1 MAQHNQD
8 EVPTS
13 EVMETRAAVAKK
25 RGSSKDIVASFEQRV
40 GRLEDRYNEVQE
52 TQDSV
57 ESRLEK
63 VESVEDVLREE
74 TQALISELTEN
85 VDDRTRGLESMFL
98 AMRAEIM
105 REVKEL
111 KSELLVYKA
120 AVLNGVT
127 GEAQAPRP
135 RIDVPKPKEFKGS
148 RTAQDVENFI
158 WGMEQFFS
166 GMSIGDDTTKVNVAS
181 NYLTDVAMLWWCR
194 RCSEITKPI
203 GTWEEFVGELNE
215 HFYPKNDVLE
225 ARAKLK
231 QLKHDRSIL
240 EYVKNFTEIKM
251 QIPDLGES
259 EGYFAFMDGL
269 QRWANMEI
277 QRRGVTELSKALDA
291 AEAIAP
297 FEVKRTDSLQSRSK
311 PKGNSGGEKAKGNF
325 HKPTGNHGKPNDRPK
340 KLFNPWEKKG
350 ELSCFSCGENHMKRD
365 CPQLVKVAAIKE
377 NDGVESETLKL
388 GSILSTIEVKKGRKK
403 KGLMYVDITVAGQK
417 MSALVDTCASEL
429 FMSEQIAK
437 RLGLHVEKVTGSIK
451 TVNAEEVPIAG
462 VAKGIELT
470 VGGWSGKEAI
480 KVIPLDDFDFVLG
493 LSFLDRINAFPV
505 PFADCL
511 CILDPKQQCIV
522 PVSRGPG
529 IEAKML
535 SAIQFSKGVRKEE
548 PTFVASLVGIEPTM
562 TEEVPTEVGQV
573 LVEFRDVMPTGLPK
587 HLPPKREL
595 DHKIELVENAKPP
608 ARAPYRMAPPEL
620 EEMRKQ
626 LKDLLDAG
634 YIRPSKSPY
643 GAPVL
648 FQRKHDDSL
657 IMCIDYRALNKLTVK
672 NKYPIPLIADLFDQ
686 LGGARWFTKLDL
698 RSGYYQVRIAEGD
711 EPKTACVTRYGSYE
725 FLVMPFGLTNAP
737 ATFCTLMNKV
747 LQPFLDHFVVVYLDD
762 IVVYSKTLEE
772 HIEHLRRV
780 FQVLRENKLYVKE
793 EKCSFAQKEVP
804 FLGHIVGGGKLQMDK
819 DKIRAIDEW
828 KPPTKVTELRA
839 FLRLANYYR
848 RFVKGYSKIATPLT
862 ELVKKDKVWEWDTK
876 CQDAFEKLKEA
887 MVNEPFL
894 MQEGHPVTYE
904 SRKLNETDRR
914 YSVHE
919 KEMTSVIH
927 CLRTWRHYL
936 LGSKFV
942 VFTDNVANSYFLTQ
956 KKLSPKQAHW
966 QEFLAEFDFSLEYK
980 PGKVNCVADGLSRRY
995 AIETVEGT
1003 LLERIKEGLPHDPV
1017 AERIFEGTKEGKPG
1031 SFGSKEICF
1040 TTEAIVSLCLDMGTI
1055 LLHMAEDVQAYVKT
1069 CLVCQQDK
1077 IEAKKPVGL
1086 LQPLPIPERPWESI
1100 SMDFI
1105 IGLPKTDGL
1114 SSIMVV
1120 VDRFSKYV
1128 TFIPESKV
1136 CPAVEAARL
1145 FLKHVVKY
1153 WGMPKTIISDRDTR
1167 FTGRFWTELFKLMG
1181 SSLNFSTAIHPQ
1193 TDGQT
1198 ERVNALLEIYL
1209 RHYATNQSPF
1219 EIVTGQQPLTPNTI
1233 VTKYEGPNPSAHNV
1247 AKEWHEQHDLAR
1259 ACLHKAGKRTKKWA
1273 DRKRRDVNF
1282 EFGDLVLAKLANIL
1296 LHADVH
1302 KGLVRRY
1309 EGPFQIVKRVGTMAY
1324 KLELPPTIRAY
1335 PVIHYSLLKPYH
1347 QDTEDPDRGKSH
1359 RAPVGVAISYDKE
1372 IQDIQA
1378 ERVIRRPGHRPRHE
1392 YFVLWK
1398 GQPEYKGSWEHAEG
1412 LWQFRNRIDQY
1423 HAKRATRASPE
1434 PVGENVTDQSPPP
1447 SFRRGSKHPCLGYF
1461 QAYLAAITKKATKA
1475 ERSEASKFQGR
1486 DTILYLA
1493 LLLAALGSGGIRPCV
1508 SAFWAEQSVEE
1519 DPRNPNKTWVFFK
1532 WYFFALGVAI
1542 LIALTVIVYIQ
1553 DHVGWSLG
1561 LGITT
1566 ITMALSVIVF
1576 LIGYPLYRNLDPA
1589 GSPYTRVLQV
1599 CVAAFRKR
1607 KIPLISDPK
1616 VLDKASI
1623 VTEEDADA
1631 QQNTF
1636 SLQQGNT
1643 MDKHLTKSFEIPSAS
1658 MSVFAKLSILIVIVL
1673 YDRLLVHVAHRFTGL
1688 DRGLN
1693 VLQRMAIG
1701 FFISILATLVAGFIE
1716 VKRKHAALADG
1727 LIDSPKSTIPISVF
1741 WLVPQYSLHGIAE
1754 AFTAIGH
1761 LEFFYEA
1768 PESMRST
1775 ATALFWTSISAGD
1788 YTSTLLVTLVHKYTD
1803 WLPNKNLNKG
1813 KLEYFYWLLT
1823 ALQALNFVYYLI
1835 CAIFFTFK
1843 VFQNHKIEHGEGVEV
1858 TSSV

>member
-1 MAQHNQD
+1 MAQHNQE
-8 EVPTS
+8 EVPTR

-85 VDDRTRGLESMFL
+85 VDDRTRGLESMYL

-127 GEAQAPRP
+127 GEAQAPKP

-148 RTAQDVENFI
+148 RTAQDVERISYGAWSNYSVA
-158 WGMEQFFS
+158 WVS
-166 GMSIGDDTTKVNVAS
+166 GMIPPS
-181 NYLTDVAMLWWCR
+181 
-194 RCSEITKPI
+194 CSEITKPI
-203 GTWEEFVGELNE
+203 GTWKEFVGELKE
-215 HFYPKNDVLE
+215 HLYPKNAVLE

-251 QIPDLGES
+251 
-259 EGYFAFMDGL
+259 
-269 QRWANMEI
+269 
-277 QRRGVTELSKALDA
+277 RGVTELSKALDA

-297 FEVKRTDSLQSRSK
+297 FEVKRIDSLKYRSK
-311 PKGNSGGEKAKGNF
+311 PKGNSGEEKAKGNF

-350 ELSCFSCGENHMKRD
+350 ELSCFSCGGNHMKRD

-388 GSILSTIEVKKGRKK
+388 GSILSTMEVPQNCSCPNK
-403 KGLMYVDITVAGQK
+403 
-417 MSALVDTCASEL
+417 
-429 FMSEQIAK
+429 IAK
-437 RLGLHVEKVTGSIK
+437 RLGLHMEKATGSIK

-462 VAKGIELT
+462 SQRNRANRR
-470 VGGWSGKEAI
+470 GWSGKEAI

-493 LSFLDRINAFPV
+493 LSFLDRINAFKV

-535 SAIQFSKGVRKEE
+535 SVIQFSKGVRKEE
-548 PTFVASLVGIEPTM
+548 PTFVASLLETEPTM
-562 TEEVPTEVGQV
+562 TEEVPREVGQV
-573 LVEFRDVMPTGLPK
+573 LAEFKDVMPAELPK
-587 HLPPKREL
+587 KLPPMREV
-595 DHKIELVENAKPP
+595 DHKIELVEN
-608 ARAPYRMAPPEL
+608 
-620 EEMRKQ
+620 
-626 LKDLLDAG
+626 
-634 YIRPSKSPY
+634 SPY

-648 FQRKHDDSL
+648 FQKKHDGSL
-657 IMCIDYRALNKLTVK
+657 RMCIDYQALNKLTVK

-686 LGGARWFTKLDL
+686 FGGARWFTKPDL
-698 RSGYYQVRIAEGD
+698 RSGYYQVRIAKGD
-711 EPKTACVTRYGSYE
+711 EPKTACVTRYDSYE

-737 ATFCTLMNKV
+737 VTFCTLMNKV
-747 LQPFLDHFVVVYLDD
+747 LQPFLDRFVVVYLDD

-780 FQVLRENKLYVKE
+780 FQVLPENELY
-793 EKCSFAQKEVP
+793 
-804 FLGHIVGGGKLQMDK
+804 MDK

-839 FLRLANYYR
+839 FLGLANYYR

-862 ELVKKDKVWEWDTK
+862 ELLKKDKVWEWSMTYHNS
-876 CQDAFEKLKEA
+876 FEKLKEA
-887 MVNEPFL
+887 MVSEPVLALPDYTKPFVVFTDASDVAIGGVL
-894 MQEGHPVTYE
+894 MQEGHPVAYE
-904 SRKLNETDRR
+904 SRKLNETERR

-919 KEMTSVIH
+919 KEMTAVIY

-936 LGSKFV
+936 LRSKFV
-942 VFTDNVANSYFLTQ
+942 VFTDNVANNYFLTQ
-956 KKLSPKQAHW
+956 KKLSPKQARW

-980 PGKVNCVADGLSRRY
+980 PGKVNCVADGLSRR
-995 AIETVEGT
+995 EPKRDEP
-1003 LLERIKEGLPHDPV
+1003 E
-1017 AERIFEGTKEGKPG
+1017 

-1040 TTEAIVSLCLDMGTI
+1040 TTEAIISLCLDMGKLRKELMKECHDSKWAGHPGVDRTLA
-1055 LLHMAEDVQAYVKT
+1055 LLSEQYYWPHMDEDVQAYVKT

-1077 IEAKKPVGL
+1077 NQGKETVGTATTVAHSRA
-1086 LQPLPIPERPWESI
+1086 PMGE
-1100 SMDFI
+1100 
-1105 IGLPKTDGL
+1105 
-1114 SSIMVV
+1114 
-1120 VDRFSKYV
+1120 FSKYA
-1128 TFIPESKV
+1128 TFIPVSKV

-1153 WGMPKTIISDRDTR
+1153 WGIPKTIISDRDTR
-1167 FTGRFWTELFKLMG
+1167 FTGRFWMELFKLMG
-1181 SSLNFSTAIHPQ
+1181 SSLNFSTAVHPQ

-1209 RHYATNQSPF
+1209 RHYVSANQRDWPKLLDVAQFSYNLQRSEATNQSPF
-1219 EIVTGQQPLTPNTI
+1219 EIVTGQQPLTPNTV

-1282 EFGDLVLAKLANIL
+1282 EVGDLVLAKLANVL
-1296 LHADVH
+1296 RHADVH

-1309 EGPFQIVKRVGTMAY
+1309 EGLFQIVKRVGTMAY

-1335 PVIHYSLLKPYH
+1335 PVIYVSLLKPYH

-1359 RAPVGVAISYDKE
+1359 RAPVGVA
-1372 IQDIQA
+1372 
-1378 ERVIRRPGHRPRHE
+1378 
-1392 YFVLWK
+1392 
-1398 GQPEYKGSWEHAEG
+1398 GQPEYEGSWEHAEG
-1412 LWQFRNRIDQY
+1412 LWQFKNRIDQY

-1434 PVGENVTDQSPPP
+1434 LVGQNVTDQSATP

-1475 ERSEASKFQGR
+1475 ARSEASKFQGR
-1486 DTILYLA
+1486 D
-1493 LLLAALGSGGIRPCV
+1493 
-1508 SAFWAEQSVEE
+1508 
-1519 DPRNPNKTWVFFK
+1519 N
-1532 WYFFALGVAI
+1532 
-1542 LIALTVIVYIQ
+1542 
-1553 DHVGWSLG
+1553 
-1561 LGITT
+1561 
-1566 ITMALSVIVF
+1566 M
-1576 LIGYPLYRNLDPA
+1576 
-1589 GSPYTRVLQV
+1589 
-1599 CVAAFRKR
+1599 
-1607 KIPLISDPK
+1607 
-1616 VLDKASI
+1616 
-1623 VTEEDADA
+1623 
-1631 QQNTF
+1631 
-1636 SLQQGNT
+1636 
-1643 MDKHLTKSFEIPSAS
+1643 
-1658 MSVFAKLSILIVIVL
+1658 
-1673 YDRLLVHVAHRFTGL
+1673 
-1688 DRGLN
+1688 
-1693 VLQRMAIG
+1693 
-1701 FFISILATLVAGFIE
+1701 
-1716 VKRKHAALADG
+1716 HA
-1727 LIDSPKSTIPISVF
+1727 V
-1741 WLVPQYSLHGIAE
+1741 
-1754 AFTAIGH
+1754 
-1761 LEFFYEA
+1761 
-1768 PESMRST
+1768 
-1775 ATALFWTSISAGD
+1775 
-1788 YTSTLLVTLVHKYTD
+1788 
-1803 WLPNKNLNKG
+1803 
-1813 KLEYFYWLLT
+1813 
-1823 ALQALNFVYYLI
+1823 
-1835 CAIFFTFK
+1835 
-1843 VFQNHKIEHGEGVEV
+1843 
-1858 TSSV
+1858 

>member
-63 VESVEDVLREE
+63 VESVEDILREE
-74 TQALISELTEN
+74 TQALISELTDN
-85 VDDRTRGLESMFL
+85 VDDRTRGLESMCL

-105 REVKEL
+105 QEVKEL

-135 RIDVPKPKEFKGS
+135 RIDIPKPKEFKGS

-158 WGMEQFFS
+158 WGMEQFFR
-166 GMSIGDDTTKVNVAS
+166 GMGIGDDTTKVNVAS
-181 NYLTDVAMLWWCR
+181 NYLTDVAMLWWR
-194 RCSEITKPI
+194 RSMTDPS
-203 GTWEEFVGELNE
+203 W
-215 HFYPKNDVLE
+215 
-225 ARAKLK
+225 
-231 QLKHDRSIL
+231 SMS
-240 EYVKNFTEIKM
+240 KNFTEIKM

-277 QRRGVTELSKALDA
+277 QRRGVTDLSKALDA

-350 ELSCFSCGENHMKRD
+350 ELSCFSCGGNHMKRD

-388 GSILSTIEVKKGRKK
+388 GSILSTMEVKKGRKK

-417 MSALVDTCASEL
+417 MSALVDTGASEL

-437 RLGLHVEKVTGSIK
+437 RLGLHVEKATGSIK

-548 PTFVASLVGIEPTM
+548 PTFVASLVETEPTM
-562 TEEVPTEVGQV
+562 TEEVPREVGQV
-573 LVEFRDVMPTGLPK
+573 LAEFKDVMPAELPK
-587 HLPPKREL
+587 KLPPKREV

-648 FQRKHDDSL
+648 FQKKHDGSL
-657 IMCIDYRALNKLTVK
+657 RMCIDYRALNKLTVK

-725 FLVMPFGLTNAP
+725 YLVMPFGLTNAP
-737 ATFCTLMNKV
+737 TTFCTLMNKV

-762 IVVYSKTLEE
+762 IVVYSKTVEE

-780 FQVLRENKLYVKE
+780 FQVLRDNELYVKE

-804 FLGHIVGGGKLQMDK
+804 FLGHVVGGGKLQMDK

-839 FLRLANYYR
+839 FLGLANYYR

-862 ELVKKDKVWEWDTK
+862 ELLKKDKVWEWSTK
-876 CQDAFEKLKEA
+876 CQDAFKKLKEA
-887 MVNEPFL
+887 MVNEPVLVLPDYTKPFVVFTDASDVAIGGVL
-894 MQEGHPVTYE
+894 MQEGHPVAYE
-904 SRKLNETDRR
+904 SRKLNETEKR

-919 KEMTSVIH
+919 KEMTAVVH

-956 KKLSPKQAHW
+956 KKLSPKQARW

-995 AIETVEGT
+995 AIETVEST

-1017 AERIFEGTKEGKPG
+1017 AERIIEGAKEGRTREFWLEGELLYHRGHRLFVPRYGKLRKELIKECHDSKWAGHPG
-1031 SFGSKEICF
+1031 VDR
-1040 TTEAIVSLCLDMGTI
+1040 TMA
-1055 LLHMAEDVQAYVKT
+1055 LLSEQYYWPHMAEDVQAYVKT

-1077 IEAKKPVGL
+1077 IEAKKPAGL

-1120 VDRFSKYV
+1120 VDRFSKYA
-1128 TFIPESKV
+1128 TFIPASKV

-1181 SSLNFSTAIHPQ
+1181 SSLNFSTAVHPQ

-1209 RHYATNQSPF
+1209 RHYVSANQRDWPKLLDVAQFSYNLQRSKATNQSPF
-1219 EIVTGQQPLTPNTI
+1219 EIVTGQQPLTPNTV
-1233 VTKYEGPNPSAHNV
+1233 VTKYEGPNPSAHNI

-1259 ACLHKAGKRTKKWA
+1259 ACLNKAGKRTKKWA

-1282 EFGDLVLAKLANIL
+1282 EVGDLVLAKLANVL
-1296 LHADVH
+1296 RHADVH

-1309 EGPFQIVKRVGTMAY
+1309 EGPFRVVKRVGTMAY

-1335 PVIHYSLLKPYH
+1335 PVIHVSLLKPYH

-1398 GQPEYKGSWEHAEG
+1398 GQPECEGSWEHAEG
-1412 LWQFRNRIDQY
+1412 LWQFKTGIDQF
-1423 HAKRATRASPE
+1423 HARRVTRASPE
-1434 PVGENVTDQSPPP
+1434 RVGENVTDHEPTTEVSP
-1447 SFRRGSKHPCLGYF
+1447 
-1461 QAYLAAITKKATKA
+1461 
-1475 ERSEASKFQGR
+1475 
-1486 DTILYLA
+1486 
-1493 LLLAALGSGGIRPCV
+1493 
-1508 SAFWAEQSVEE
+1508 
-1519 DPRNPNKTWVFFK
+1519 
-1532 WYFFALGVAI
+1532 
-1542 LIALTVIVYIQ
+1542 
-1553 DHVGWSLG
+1553 
-1561 LGITT
+1561 
-1566 ITMALSVIVF
+1566 
-1576 LIGYPLYRNLDPA
+1576 
-1589 GSPYTRVLQV
+1589 
-1599 CVAAFRKR
+1599 
-1607 KIPLISDPK
+1607 
-1616 VLDKASI
+1616 
-1623 VTEEDADA
+1623 
-1631 QQNTF
+1631 
-1636 SLQQGNT
+1636 
-1643 MDKHLTKSFEIPSAS
+1643 
-1658 MSVFAKLSILIVIVL
+1658 
-1673 YDRLLVHVAHRFTGL
+1673 
-1688 DRGLN
+1688 
-1693 VLQRMAIG
+1693 
-1701 FFISILATLVAGFIE
+1701 
-1716 VKRKHAALADG
+1716 
-1727 LIDSPKSTIPISVF
+1727 
-1741 WLVPQYSLHGIAE
+1741 
-1754 AFTAIGH
+1754 
-1761 LEFFYEA
+1761 
-1768 PESMRST
+1768 
-1775 ATALFWTSISAGD
+1775 
-1788 YTSTLLVTLVHKYTD
+1788 
-1803 WLPNKNLNKG
+1803 
-1813 KLEYFYWLLT
+1813 
-1823 ALQALNFVYYLI
+1823 
-1835 CAIFFTFK
+1835 
-1843 VFQNHKIEHGEGVEV
+1843 
-1858 TSSV
+1858 